1 MSLVR
6 RDGRVDGSFCY
17 GVKTTGV
24 FCRPSCPSRLPRRS
38 NVLFF
43 ASATEAHAAGFR
55 PCRRCRPD
63 IAVRAEPHLD
73 RIVRVC
79 DLIET
84 AERPPSLAKLA
95 EAVGLCPSH
104 LHRVFK
110 RAVGVTPKGYTAAL
124 RAQRLK
130 DGLRPGVTVTRALY
144 DAGFGSGSRLY
155 ANAGEQLGM
164 SPARYRSGGEGIPI
178 RFATARTDLG
188 WVLVA
193 GTERGICAIDLGDSR
208 EALIDALKAR
218 FDRAEHC
225 EGDPEFVRWVYR
237 VTESIVSPRHG
248 LDLPLDIRGTAFQRR
263 VWQELRRIPAGRTAS
278 YGRSPAGSVS
288 PARLAPWPGHAH
300 RIPSP
305 WPFPVTGW
313 SEGMGIRAVIAGVS
327 KKSARCSRGRPR
339 GRAGDRIRCETVIRS
354 SRSAPN
360 AARAPGHTQRRVSRD
375 ARRPGALGMVAVP
388 KLTAD

>member
-1 MSLVR
+1 MSQRAGRVIGAGVGKGVPAEGKKWMSLFR
-6 RDGRVDGSFCY
+6 RDGRADGSFFY

-43 ASATEAHAAGFR
+43 ASAPEARAAGFR

-63 IAVRAEPHLD
+63 RVVGTEPHLD

-79 DLIET
+79 GLIET

-110 RAVGVTPKGYTAAL
+110 RTVGITPKGYAAAL

-130 DGLRPGVTVTRALY
+130 EGLRPGVTVTQALY

-155 ANAGEQLGM
+155 ANAREHLGM
-164 SPARYRSGGEGIPI
+164 SPARYRSGGEGILI
-178 RFATARTDLG
+178 RSAVARTDLG
-188 WVLVA
+188 WVLIA

-208 EALIDALKAR
+208 KALVDALKTR
-218 FDRAEHC
+218 FDGAEHR
-225 EGDPEFVRWVYR
+225 EGDPEFVRWVCR
-237 VTESIVSPRHG
+237 VAESIVSPRRG

-278 YGRSPAGSVS
+278 YGEVARRIGKPGS
-288 PARLAPWPGHAH
+288 A
-300 RIPSP
+300 
-305 WPFPVTGW
+305 
-313 SEGMGIRAVIAGVS
+313 RAV
-327 KKSARCSRGRPR
+327 
-339 GRAGDRIRCETVIRS
+339 
-354 SRSAPN
+354 
-360 AARAPGHTQRRVSRD
+360 ARACASNPL
-375 ARRPGALGMVAVP
+375 ALAVP
-388 KLTAD
+388 CHRVVRSDGDPGGYRWGIERKRALLEREAKTDGQPCNSSPKREGGSPQ